1 MKKLLALLLSALML
15 ISLLSAC
22 GTTPAATDDKT
33 KEAEA
38 EQAEPAEEGGDE
50 AEEAGEE
57 GGELSAYDQAIA
69 ERKAKAEETGEYTK
83 VTHFIFTWTGEPAGM
98 HRVQDAM
105 NEILREKLGLEVELV
120 MMDAASYR
128 QDVRL
133 MLTSG
138 EEQVDW
144 FSSTLLGYSGL
155 VNDEYLLDLE
165 ENDLIQTYGQGILK
179 TLKPEYLDAC
189 RFGGILY
196 GLPPVKDYAYRAG
209 CVMIDKASLDEIGY
223 EYNEV
228 NQEVQSSW
236 DEVEHIFE
244 LLLEAFPDKYPYAII
259 GNQLGQHIFMDG
271 IGGDMYGVL
280 VEPDKSLEVVNA
292 FESDQFREMCERMY
306 RWNQKG
312 FISKDALSDD
322 TAASARIRSGQYLG
336 YISQSKPGYKTQVM
350 AECGKE
356 MILFIC
362 GDDCIKSTG
371 CNNTLHS
378 LNQACEDPVAA
389 MQYMDA
395 LYTDSEL
402 SNLIVWG
409 VEGTDYVLTD
419 DGHIT
424 FPEGVDGTTAEY
436 YHSMNWELPNSY
448 IAHSWVGDPLDLGE
462 KIMEFNDGARK
473 SLALGFTFDNSD
485 LLTEYTALQNVYDE
499 YAKALLYGFV
509 DPDDP
514 EKGIAA
520 FNDALYAVGLQKYM
534 DAKAEALAEWAE
546 QNGK

>member
-1 MKKLLALLLSALML
+1 MKQFKKLFAMILAVLML
-15 ISLLSAC
+15 VSVISAC
-22 GTTPAATDDKT
+22 GVAPAAPAADGSAD
-33 KEAEA
+33 EQAEA
-38 EQAEPAEEGGDE
+38 EEEAGAEEGE
-50 AEEAGEE
+50 A
-57 GGELSAYDQAIA
+57 GELSAYDQAIA
-69 ERKAKAEETGEYTK
+69 DRKAKAEETGEYTK
-83 VTHFIFTWTGEPAGM
+83 VTHLIFTWTGEPAGM
-98 HRVQDAM
+98 KRVQDAM
-105 NEILREKLGLEVELV
+105 NEILREKLGLEVELT

-128 QDVRL
+128 QNVRL

-144 FSSTLLGYSGL
+144 FSSTMLGYSGL

-165 ENDLIQTYGQGILK
+165 ENDLLQTYGPGILQ
-179 TLKPEYLDAC
+179 TLKQEYLDAC
-189 RFGGILY
+189 RFGGVLY

-209 CVMIDKASLDEIGY
+209 CVMIDKEALDAIGY
-223 EYNEV
+223 EYEEV

-244 LLLEAFPDKYPYAII
+244 LLLEKFPDKYPYAII
-259 GNQLGQHIFMDG
+259 ANQLSQHIFMDG

-292 FESDQFREMCERMY
+292 FESDQFREICERMY

-322 TAASARIRSGQYLG
+322 TAASARIRSGQYLA

-378 LNQACEDPVAA
+378 LSQACEDPVAA
-389 MQYMDA
+389 MQYMNA
-395 LYTDSEL
+395 LYTDEEL

-409 VEGTDYVLTD
+409 QEGTDYVLTD

-424 FPEGVDGTTAEY
+424 FPEGVDGNNAEY

-448 IAHSWVGDPLDLGE
+448 IAHSWVGDPLDLGA

-485 LLTEYTALQNVYDE
+485 LVTEYTALQNVYDE
-499 YAKALLYGFV
+499 YAKTLLFGFV

-514 EKGIAA
+514 EKGIDA
-520 FNDALYAVGLQKYM
+520 FNEALYAVGLQKYM
-534 DAKAEALAEWAE
+534 DAKAEALAAWAE
-546 QNGK
+546 ENGK